1 MKYKIFN
8 ILPEFGTNTIL
19 VWDEDSKEAMLID
32 PGKTSSELY
41 NEINKLGLKVKYL
54 INTHGHADHIGG
66 NAYFKR
72 KFECPIMI
80 HSNDQAMLLDSKKNL
95 SAFMG
100 DDIVSPQADILLNE
114 GDVIKIGNSS
124 FTVIHTPGHTPGGIS
139 LYGEGILISGD
150 TLFQLSVGRTDF
162 PGGSFA
168 SLESSIKEKLFILP
182 DDTIVIPGH
191 GGFTSIDR
199 EKLENPFIG
208 LASRI

>member
-1 MKYKIFN
+1 MKYNVYN

-19 VWDEDSKEAMLID
+19 LWDEDSSEAILID
-32 PGKTSSELY
+32 PGKTSSNLY
-41 NEINKLGLKVKYL
+41 KEINKLGLTVKYL
-54 INTHGHADHIGG
+54 VNTHGHADHIGG
-66 NAYFKR
+66 NAYFKE
-72 KFECPIMI
+72 KFNCPIMI
-80 HSNDQAMLLDSKKNL
+80 HKDDQEMLLDSKKNL

-100 DDIVSPQADILLNE
+100 ENIVSPKADILLKE
-114 GDVIKIGNSS
+114 GDVLNLGKSS
-124 FTVIHTPGHTPGGIS
+124 LKVIHTPGHTEGGIS
-139 LYGEGILISGD
+139 LYGEGLLISGD

-162 PGGSFA
+162 PGGSFTT
-168 SLESSIKEKLFILP
+168 LENSIKEKLFKLP

>member
-1 MKYKIFN
+1 MKYKVYN
-8 ILPEFGTNTIL
+8 VLPEFGTNTIL
-19 VWDEDSKEAMLID
+19 LWDEDSREAILID
-32 PGKTSSELY
+32 PAKDSSDLY
-41 NEINKLGLKVKYL
+41 HEITKLSVKVKYI

-66 NAYFKR
+66 NEYFKH
-72 KFECPIMI
+72 KFQCPIMI
-80 HSNDQAMLLDSKKNL
+80 HHEDQEMLIDGKKNL

-100 DDIVSPQADILLNE
+100 EEIVSPKADILLKE
-114 GDVIKIGNSS
+114 GDEIKLGASS
-124 FTVIHTPGHTPGGIS
+124 LKVIHTPGHTQGGIS
-139 LYGEGILISGD
+139 LYGEGLLISGD

-162 PGGSFA
+162 PGGSFPA
-168 SLESSIKEKLFILP
+168 IENSIKEKLFKLP